1 MIPDNKIPGKRRKWV
16 LNAAKIITI
25 GYSHAGG
32 HWFESSC
39 NLVTSKKFMISST
52 LYLETRFFNDNYSIC
67 RIYVFSVHLGNGPLK
82 FLILGTQQEI
92 RQMYDSYTFDI
103 SSGQFIHGHN
113 VLGIVVFDFQQVYD
127 FPVRGVG

>member
-1 MIPDNKIPGKRRKWV
+1 
-16 LNAAKIITI
+16 
-25 GYSHAGG
+25 
-32 HWFESSC
+32 
-39 NLVTSKKFMISST
+39 MISST
-52 LYLETRFFNDNYSIC
+52 LYLETHYFNDNYSIC

>member
-1 MIPDNKIPGKRRKWV
+1 MSARKHP
-16 LNAAKIITI
+16 NRMPAATLWWLPAFLSRY
-25 GYSHAGG
+25 GLFTVY
-32 HWFESSC
+32 
-39 NLVTSKKFMISST
+39 KKFMISST
-52 LYLETRFFNDNYSIC
+52 LYLETRYFNDNYSIC